1 LKTTLPFPPA
11 ENVNTP
17 VSVLLVDD
25 EPVSRKAQQARLEGE
40 GYTVFVAASQA
51 EAVNRAKVG
60 APKVIYLHLVSGA
73 AGNMALMHALRS
85 DDSCRHIP
93 IVMIKD
99 HVDPRTVSTKLRLV
113 GRERW

>member
-1 LKTTLPFPPA
+1 LKAKLPFPPA
-11 ENVNTP
+11 ENANTP
-17 VSVLLVDD
+17 LSVLLVDD

-51 EAVNRAKVG
+51 EALNRAKVG
-60 APKVIYLHLVSGA
+60 APRVIYLHLVAGA
-73 AGNMALMHALRS
+73 AGNMALMQALRS

-99 HVDPRTVSTKLRLV
+99 HADPRVLPTKLRSV